1 MSRRLG
7 LWILAAPLLFV
18 LHEAEEYRTM
28 LPWLAEHESIIPKAI
43 RSFIPRDPAFIAYA
57 GVFFLMVFLI
67 VGVWAVRSRPLSA
80 AWIVLAALF
89 AARLENAVLHTIE
102 SIVFFQYTPGVLTAV
117 LIVLPVTSFLL
128 WQMLRQ
134 GLIRSSWLP
143 GIVVAGFVAQSTAL
157 IAMFLLG

>member
-1 MSRRLG
+1 MRRLATLVSSRHADMPIAASIGRRSDARMCRRCIADVTASLPGKFQQPTTTLSAQMSRRLG

-43 RSFIPRDPAFIAYA
+43 RAFIPRDPAFIAYA

-80 AWIVLAALF
+80 ASV
-89 AARLENAVLHTIE
+89 
-102 SIVFFQYTPGVLTAV
+102 SYTH
-117 LIVLPVTSFLL
+117 
-128 WQMLRQ
+128 
-134 GLIRSSWLP
+134 
-143 GIVVAGFVAQSTAL
+143 
-157 IAMFLLG
+157 